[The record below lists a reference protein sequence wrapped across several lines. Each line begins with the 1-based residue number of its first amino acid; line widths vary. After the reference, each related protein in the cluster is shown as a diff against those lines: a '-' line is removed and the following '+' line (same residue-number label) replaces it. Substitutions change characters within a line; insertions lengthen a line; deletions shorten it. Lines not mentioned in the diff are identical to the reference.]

1 MSIPEPDGRDSGIRW
16 RILAL
21 IVVASFTAYLLR
33 TNLSVVG
40 DRLVSDL
47 GISERQL
54 GLVFSAFAAGYALF
68 QIPGGILGD
77 RYGARRVLALAAVG
91 WGLLTL
97 ATGLVPGEPL
107 LATGGIVALLVVL
120 RFLVG
125 VFQAPL
131 YPVTGC
137 GTVANWFPVGGWG
150 LPNGLSSTGLTLG
163 AAATA
168 PLMVWLLDVL
178 GWRGALFMT
187 APAAF
192 ALAAAWWWYV
202 RDYPK
207 DHARVSPGELA
218 LIDAG
223 RPPPEPAVARR
234 AWLLA
239 LKNRDVLLLTLSY
252 FCMNYVFYLFFNWF
266 FYYLLQVREFGA
278 NVAGVLTSA
287 QWILGALGATAGG
300 FVCDRL
306 MRRAGLRWGPRLLAI
321 PALGA
326 CALALWFGA
335 NATTPAFAITL
346 LCISFGCT
354 QLTESAYWATTIAV
368 SGRHA
373 ASAGGILNTGGNCAG
388 IVGGLLVP
396 FVAERVGW
404 TLAVGTGA
412 AAALLGALLWFF
424 VRGDRNAGDAA

>member
-1 MSIPEPDGRDSGIRW
+1 MQVNGGRDSGIRW

-21 IVVASFTAYLLR
+21 IVLASFIAYLLR

-40 DRLVSDL
+40 ERMIADL
-47 GISERQL
+47 GMTEQQL

-77 RYGARRVLALAAVG
+77 RYGARRVLALAAIG
-91 WGLLTL
+91 WGALTL
-97 ATGLVPGEPL
+97 ATGLVPGEPTL
-107 LATGGIVALLVVL
+107 SAGAIVGSLVVL

-125 VFQAPL
+125 AFQAPL

-137 GTVANWFPVGGWG
+137 GTVAKWFPVGGWG

-168 PLMVWLLDVL
+168 PLMVWLLGSV
-178 GWRGALFMT
+178 GWRGALLVT

-192 ALAAAWWWYV
+192 LLAALWWWYV
-202 RDYPK
+202 RDYPQQ
-207 DHARVSPGELA
+207 HAKVSPAEQA

-223 RPPPEPAVARR
+223 RPPAEAESARG
-234 AWLLA
+234 AWLIA
-239 LKNRDVLLLTLSY
+239 LRNPDVLLLTASY

-266 FYYLLQVREFGA
+266 FYYLVQVREFGEQT
-278 NVAGVLTSA
+278 AGVLTSA

-300 FVCDRL
+300 FACDRL
-306 MRRAGLRWGPRLLAI
+306 SRRYGLRWGPRLLAI
-321 PALGA
+321 PALLA
-326 CALALWFGA
+326 CAGLLWFGA
-335 NATTPAFAITL
+335 SAPTPLLAISL
-346 LCISFGCT
+346 LCICFGCT
-354 QLTESAYWATTIAV
+354 QLTEAAYWATTIAV

-396 FVAERVGW
+396 FAAERVGW
-404 TLAVGTGA
+404 TLAVATGA
-412 AAALLGALLWFF
+412 IAALVAALLWCLI
-424 VRGDRNAGDAA
+424 RGDRRAR